1 MRGGDLLKSYVDLGM
16 VTYLNSNFGISLQ
29 GASVCILAQTF
40 VVKKEG
46 GLVLLTKPNKPL
58 VELRILYSTSL
69 K

>member
-1 MRGGDLLKSYVDLGM
+1 M
-16 VTYLNSNFGISLQ
+16 VTYLNSNFGINLK

-46 GLVLLTKPNKPL
+46 GLVLLTKPNKPS
-58 VELRILYSTSL
+58 VDLRILYSMSL